1 MLVPTTTKTVK
12 GKRYL
17 YYSYYDS
24 DEQKKKEIYCGG
36 IDTKE
41 AKRKV
46 LEAELEYLKKQKQD
60 LVEKISEIETKLSS
74 IKDKKG

>member
-1 MLVPTTTKTVK
+1 MPTTTKTVK

-17 YYSYYDS
+17 YYSYYDP

-60 LVEKISEIETKLSS
+60 LVDKINETETKLS
-74 IKDKKG
+74 KFR